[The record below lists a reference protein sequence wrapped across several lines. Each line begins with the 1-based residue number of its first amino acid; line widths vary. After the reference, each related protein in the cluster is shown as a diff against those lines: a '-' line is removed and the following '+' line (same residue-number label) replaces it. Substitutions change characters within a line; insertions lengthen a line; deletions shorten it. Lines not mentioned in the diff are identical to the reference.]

1 MTSLNRRVLR
11 LSVTLV
17 AISFLAWLNVATP
30 KLLIAQTPEPKG
42 ICAKLSSMTS
52 NTELSMQNRLN
63 KIEGKRTAQ
72 DQKRSERQTHKVNER
87 AEKKIAGEA
96 KLTAKA
102 EALYAIAATDVQ
114 TAAVAT
120 FVTEVEAAVTARVTA
135 VNTAIAIW
143 HNEGDRVRESRIA
156 LSDSLIATQTTAIWS
171 IYADSEVS
179 CKEGIVSKIVGP
191 THKAAIAAT
200 KDQLNA
206 DIAAFPPM
214 EDVMAPFKV
223 SLNSATDDAR
233 KSFTDAL
240 QSATNT
246 LATAL
251 GVEASDAE
259 SMAAVTES

>member
-87 AEKKIAGEA
+87 AEKKIVGEA
-96 KLTAKA
+96 KLAAK
-102 EALYAIAATDVQ
+102 AATDVQ

-191 THKAAIAAT
+191 THKAAIAAS